1 MAIIDRIEPIQLQL
15 KTICLLVFIIVGC
28 VPGPL
33 LVGTENVSNEE
44 ELWFGY
50 SRNGI
55 YKLKVDVFLRVRDTN
70 LPSKIVLVA
79 PREETKGLFTLH
91 YSAPWSVSDYKNN
104 EERWP
109 GIIGVVTAG
118 VRIQCNNLVK
128 YNTTGYGNSLYI
140 FARILDGPYEGTETE
155 ISDLSLVGPEH
166 KSGVFLNTPNLN
178 LLGFVKDK

>member
-1 MAIIDRIEPIQLQL
+1 MAIKDRIEAIQLQL
-15 KTICLLVFIIVGC
+15 KTIWMLVFIIFGC

-55 YKLKVDVFLRVRDTN
+55 YQLKVDVFLRVRDTN

-91 YSAPWSVSDYKNN
+91 YTAPWSVKDYKDN
-104 EERWP
+104 EESWP
-109 GIIGVVTAG
+109 DIIGVVNAG

-128 YNTTGYGNSLYI
+128 YKTTAYGNSLYI
-140 FARILDGPYEGTETE
+140 FAKILNGPFKGIEVE

-166 KSGVFLNTPNLN
+166 KSGVFLNAPNLN
-178 LLGFVKDK
+178 LLVFVKDK